1 MAVTANATGIADNTV
16 WHALPTDDVVKQLA
30 TNIDKGLDAGEA
42 QNRLRQYGPNRLP
55 EGKKQSALMRFV
67 H

>member
-42 QNRLRQYGPNRLP
+42 QSRLRQYGPNRLP